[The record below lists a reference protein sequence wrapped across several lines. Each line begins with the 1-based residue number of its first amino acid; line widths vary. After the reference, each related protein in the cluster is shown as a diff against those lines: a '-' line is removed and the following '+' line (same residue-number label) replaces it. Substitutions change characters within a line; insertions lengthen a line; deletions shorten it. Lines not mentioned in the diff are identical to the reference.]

1 MKLNEPIKSG
11 GVGRKQIAWNTDK
24 DISEQTILQEA
35 ANDPDTT
42 SAHSPIGTLAE
53 TLKLARVAAY
63 SAASSAVA
71 NNENRIWSTQS
82 IQQWTHYAN
91 NMASTTSLIKW
102 GADPDNMSNIRTGLA
117 YVDAQDP
124 TVIRVNKSGWYLV
137 NVHFYEGDHELNNN
151 KNTLYVANV
160 DSPDAAPSIN
170 YNYVTGYPS
179 LNHTV
184 LLPVPG
190 YNYYGEATSPTDNFS
205 KGGFT
210 IYYTIGPH
218 TGDLT
223 ITPTNSY
230 ASIQIIWLMPW
241 ESDLFQNGA

>member
-1 MKLNEPIKSG
+1 MKLNEPIKAG

-35 ANDPDTT
+35 ANDPATT
-42 SAHSPIGTLAE
+42 AAHSPNSILAE
-53 TLKLARVAAY
+53 TIKLARVAAY

-71 NNENRIWSTQS
+71 NNTNRIWSTQS
-82 IQQWTHYAN
+82 IQEWTHYGN
-91 NMASTTSLIKW
+91 PSASTTSLIKW
-102 GADPDNMSNIRTGLA
+102 ATDVDNLSNIRTGLA

-124 TVIRVNKSGWYLV
+124 TVIRVNKAGWYLV
-137 NVHFYEGDHELNNN
+137 HVHFYEGDHDLNNN
-151 KNTLYVANV
+151 KNSLFITNV
-160 DSPDAAPSIN
+160 DSPDASPSSY

-179 LNHTV
+179 LSHTV

-190 YNYYGEATSPTDNFS
+190 YNGNGEASSPTDNFS
-205 KGGFT
+205 KGGFVV
-210 IYYTIGPH
+210 YYTIGAH

-230 ASIQIIWLMPW
+230 ASIQIVWLMPW
-241 ESDLFQNGA
+241 ESDLFYNGA